1 MREIIGSRYLGI
13 TELISR
19 INEEFS
25 KYGRGLLN
33 EVNHNCRFSNEV
45 IIDDYALL

>member
-33 EVNHNCRFSNEV
+33 EVNHNFRFSNEV